1 MFNEKKVETLKRLLG
16 LKERDNVTL
25 FSYRFK
31 KFVEKNAK
39 IDKEKNEVKIEQGA
53 IIEGMT
59 IILENLHIQEKT
71 QAKEKIKV
79 NLSGI
84 KHPVLRKHGEEIIQL
99 NKEGLGAR
107 SIKKLLELEYN
118 AKVSHTAIHNFLRQQ
133 PIIKED

>member
-1 MFNEKKVETLKRLLG
+1 MFNEKKIATLKRLLA

-39 IDKEKNEVKIEQGA
+39 IKDGKITIEQGA

-59 IILENLHIQEKT
+59 IILENLHIQEKLS
-71 QAKEKIKV
+71 AKEKIKV

-107 SIKKLLELEYN
+107 RIKKLLELEYN
-118 AKVSHTAIHNFLRQQ
+118 AKISHTAIYSFLKQQ
-133 PIIKED
+133 NLIKKD